1 MNLENA
7 SLIRLEEDT
16 IIKPFDCGDVDLND
30 FLFNKAKKYLKENL
44 ATTFIIEDES
54 ITIAYYSI
62 FNDSLKVEKSKFAS
76 NSQLKKFLKNLVTH
90 NKRHLK
96 NFPAIKIGR
105 LAVSNNIQ
113 TSGLGKMIVNSII
126 DYAITVNQKCGCK
139 LITVDAY
146 SKSTGFYTKLGF
158 QFLSAEDFDLSERQM
173 YLDITAILNAES

>member
-76 NSQLKKFLKNLVTH
+76 NSQLKKSFS
-90 NKRHLK
+90 
-96 NFPAIKIGR
+96 KI
-105 LAVSNNIQ
+105 
-113 TSGLGKMIVNSII
+113 
-126 DYAITVNQKCGCK
+126 
-139 LITVDAY
+139 
-146 SKSTGFYTKLGF
+146 
-158 QFLSAEDFDLSERQM
+158 
-173 YLDITAILNAES
+173 